1 MESFLID
8 PFQKGGVIVKRYRWS
23 SKWII
28 RGALLAV
35 PFIVTGCANSLAA
48 GGGGPAASSAS
59 GASGAKSAA
68 AGRAVTTP
76 GKTAGTANVAY
87 AGSLQ
92 LVNDE
97 FVAPL
102 FTRATGIPYRGQGGG
117 ALGVAHMIAAG
128 ELTPNVFESIGTA
141 PVKLLMPKFTRFAIG
156 YASSPLVVAYSPTS
170 PFAPELRAIASGR
183 KPLRDLFLL
192 MERRNFHL
200 GRTNPN
206 TDPQGQA
213 FILMLQLANE
223 YEHLPKGTAAR
234 ILGGLVN
241 PRQIFAEEAILSRLQ
256 AGQLDAASAFL
267 SEAVQRHLPYIA
279 LPRRINL
286 GDPAFAARYRTQ
298 SLRLSDGQ
306 IVRGAPLEIYATT
319 VSGTPDSAAGR
330 SYLSFLLSPAGRKI
344 FQKEGYTLT
353 KPQIFGAAAA
363 IPPGVR
369 KQIAR

>member
-1 MESFLID
+1 MESSLTR
-8 PFQKGGVIVKRYRWS
+8 GVSVKRHRWS

-35 PFIVTGCANSLAA
+35 SFIATGCANSLAA
-48 GGGGPAASSAS
+48 GASGGGSSAS
-59 GASGAKSAA
+59 GAADKAVGKA
-68 AGRAVTTP
+68 AGM
-76 GKTAGTANVAY
+76 ANIAY

-102 FTRATGIPYRGQGGG
+102 FTRATGIHYRGQGGG
-117 ALGVAHMIAAG
+117 AFGVAHMIAAG

-141 PVKLLMPKFTRFAIG
+141 PVKLLMPKFTRFAVG
-156 YASSPLVVAYSPTS
+156 FASSPLVVAYSPTS
-170 PFAPELRAIASGR
+170 PFAPEFRAIAAGK

-213 FILMLQLANE
+213 FILMLQLANV

-234 ILGGLVN
+234 ILGGLAN

-267 SEAVQRHLPYIA
+267 SEAVQRRLPYIA
-279 LPRRINL
+279 LPAQINL
-286 GDPAFAARYRTQ
+286 GDPAFARAYRTQ
-298 SLRLSDGQ
+298 SLRLSNGQ
-306 IVRGAPLEIYATT
+306 TVRGAPLEIYATT
-319 VSGTPDSAAGR
+319 VGGTPDSAAGR

-353 KPQIFGAAAA
+353 KPQIFGTAAA
-363 IPPGVR
+363 IPPGIR
-369 KQIAR
+369 RQIAR